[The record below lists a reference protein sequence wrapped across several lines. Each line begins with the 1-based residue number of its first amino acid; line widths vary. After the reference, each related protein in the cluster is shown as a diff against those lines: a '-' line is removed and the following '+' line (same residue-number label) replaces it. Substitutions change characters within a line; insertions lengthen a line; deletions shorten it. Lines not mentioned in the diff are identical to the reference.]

1 MDHPRGKFKPFA
13 TAHLTVKNHRTGE
26 GWRSPKNM
34 KVFVD
39 SGASI
44 TILPPEAVPILKQN
58 VGAFDSMPARVQ
70 TANGIK
76 DATAIKDATLCLDAV
91 CFRGNVLISD
101 GINGDVLIG
110 SDFLT
115 KAGCKLDF
123 KKKTMT
129 CGGKRI
135 KFKMEA

>member
-1 MDHPRGKFKPFA
+1 VSERGKFKPFA
-13 TAHLTVKNHRTGE
+13 TAKLTVKNNRTGF
-26 GWRSPKNM
+26 GWKSPRDM
-34 KVFVD
+34 RIFVD

-44 TILPPEAVPILKQN
+44 TILPPEAVPILKQKA
-58 VGAFDSMPARVQ
+58 GAFESMTARVQ
-70 TANGIK
+70 TMNGVK
-76 DATAIKDATLCLDAV
+76 DATAIKDATLCLDAA

-123 KKKTMT
+123 KKKTMV
-129 CGGKRI
+129 CGGKKIR
-135 KFKMEA
+135 FQMEE

>member
-1 MDHPRGKFKPFA
+1 MDHGPGKFKPFA
-13 TAHLTVKNHRTGE
+13 TAKLTVKNNRSGQ
-26 GWRSPKNM
+26 GWKSPKDM
-34 KVFVD
+34 RIFVD

-44 TILPPEAVPILKQN
+44 SILPPEAIPTLKSM
-58 VGAFDSMPARVQ
+58 GAFESMPARVQ

-76 DATAIKDATLCLDAV
+76 EATALKDATLCLDAV

-110 SDFLT
+110 SDFLS

-123 KKKTMT
+123 KKKTMN
-129 CGGKRI
+129 CGGRKI

>member
-1 MDHPRGKFKPFA
+1 MTTPNKFKPFA
-13 TAHLTVKNHRTGE
+13 TARLTVKNNRTGF
-26 GWRSPKNM
+26 GWRSPRDM

-44 TILPPEAVPILKQN
+44 TILPPEALPMLKKKTGN
-58 VGAFDSMPARVQ
+58 FDSTPARVN
-70 TANGIK
+70 TMNGVK
-76 DATAIKDATLCLDAV
+76 DATALRDATLCLDTA
-91 CFRGNVLISD
+91 CFRGSVLISD

-115 KAGCKLDF
+115 KAKCKLDF
-123 KKKTMT
+123 KKGTMN

-135 KFKMEA
+135 RFKMEA

>member
-1 MDHPRGKFKPFA
+1 MSERGKFKPFA
-13 TAHLTVKNHRTGE
+13 TAVLTVKNNRTGF
-26 GWRSPKNM
+26 GWRSPRDM

-44 TILPPEAVPILKQN
+44 TILPPEAVPVLKEKT
-58 VGAFDSMPARVQ
+58 GHFDSMPARVQ
-70 TANGIK
+70 TANGVK

-110 SDFLT
+110 SDFLS

-123 KKKTMT
+123 KKGTMK

-135 KFKMEA
+135 RFKMEA